1 MSDAIRCP
9 NCGASIE
16 VAEVL
21 AAQIEAQLSEQM
33 KQKAKAELEA
43 LRVKLEREREA
54 ELAQVRKEAEER
66 AKKRAQADFEAEV
79 ADLRERAESQ
89 ATKLAAAR
97 EAELELRKKA
107 RALEEQAAQMQLEV
121 ERRLDAERRQIAE
134 AAVAGKVEEQRLR
147 QAEHEEIIRGL
158 RDQIASLQQKAAQGS
173 MQTQGEAQ
181 EVLLEADLK
190 ALFPL
195 DTVGEVAKGARGAD
209 CLQTVAGP
217 GGQPGGAIL
226 WESKRTKAWG
236 GDWTKKLKEDQRA
249 AKADVAVIVSQVLPE
264 GVRHAGLYD
273 GVWVSD
279 FATFPGLA
287 HALRH
292 GLLLAAQARA
302 ASAGKGSKMEGLYDY
317 LTGTEFRGT
326 VEGVVEAFTGLKA
339 DIDTERRAMEKAW
352 SRREK
357 AIEQVVRN
365 MTRMYGSLQGI
376 AGTASLPE
384 LKVLQLPGTDGAE
397 GA

>member
-9 NCGASIE
+9 KCGTSIE

-21 AAQIEAQLSEQM
+21 AAQIEARLADEM
-33 KQKAKAELEA
+33 NRKARAELEA
-43 LRVKLEREREA
+43 LRTKLEREREA
-54 ELAQVRKEAEER
+54 ALEQVRKEAEDR
-66 AKKRAQADFEAEV
+66 AKKRARADFEADV
-79 ADLRERAESQ
+79 ADLKGQVEDQ
-89 ATKLAAAR
+89 AKKLQAAR
-97 EAELELRKKA
+97 EAELELRRKA
-107 RALEEQAAQMQLEV
+107 REAEDKAREADLELQ
-121 ERRLDAERRQIAE
+121 RRLDTERARIADE
-134 AAVAGKVEEQRLR
+134 AVAAKAEEFRLK
-147 QAEHEEIIRGL
+147 QAENDERIRGL
-158 RDQIASLQQKAAQGS
+158 LGQIESLKQKAEQGS

-195 DTVGEVAKGARGAD
+195 DGIGEVPKGMRGAD
-209 CLQTVAGP
+209 CVQTVAGP
-217 GGQPGGAIL
+217 GGQPGGVIL

-249 AKADVAVIVSQVLPE
+249 AKADVAVLVSQVLPE

-273 GVWVSD
+273 GVWVCD

-287 HALRH
+287 HSLRH

-302 ASAGKGSKMEGLYDY
+302 ASSGKGSKMEGLYDY

-326 VEGVVEAFTGLKA
+326 VEGVVEAFSALKA

-352 SRREK
+352 ARREK
-357 AIEQVVRN
+357 SIEQVVKN

-384 LKVLQLPGTDGAE
+384 LKAFALPGADGAE
-397 GA
+397 A